1 MNNTGFIL
9 KNAHLENKLFFN
21 RVIIAWLLVMLCFG
35 VIVSR
40 LVYLQVV
47 KHQAYSTMS
56 EDNRIKVLPLP
67 PQRGMIYDRNGVKL
81 ARNEI
86 SYSLEVIPAKVDNMQ
101 EMLENLQK
109 VVDIKPEDIERF
121 HKLRRQ
127 KRRFEP
133 VPLRFDLSEQEKNH
147 FAVKRFRFPGVNI
160 KSNWSRVYPKN
171 ATGVHIIGYVGRI
184 NERELK
190 YLDPYEYMGTNYIGK
205 IGVEKYYEK
214 QLHGKVG
221 TQKVEVN
228 VQGRILRVLERTPP
242 VRGMDLYLNVDMEF
256 QNYVENLIKKE
267 RAAAVAIDPRTGA
280 VLALASMPYYDP
292 NLFVNGIDYKTYG
305 ELRDSPNRPLFNR
318 AIRGQY
324 PPGSTVKP
332 FVGLAGLDYGVRTEY
347 STTWCPGWYRLKDHP
362 HKYRDWKRSGHGHMN
377 LHYAMEQSCD
387 VYFYDLAYDLGIDRL
402 HSFMKRFGFGNKTG
416 IDVYSEIGGLMP
428 SREWK
433 ERVRKKMWYPGET
446 LITGIG
452 QGFMLATPVQL
463 ASATATLSMKG
474 QFHQPRV
481 AFALDDATTGE
492 VHVVKGERQA
502 DVTLNKQEYWDMVVK
517 SMEAVLYGRLGTAR
531 DVGRG
536 SNYRFA
542 GKTGTAQVFT
552 IKQDERYNAKKL
564 DKRLHDHALFVS
576 FAPVDDPQ
584 IAVSVII
591 ENGGSGSKT
600 AAPIAKKIMD
610 FYLAKYANIPL
621 PKKQQKKR

>member
-1 MNNTGFIL
+1 MKTGFIL
-9 KNAHLENKLFFN
+9 KNAQLENKLFFN
-21 RVIIAWLLVMLCFG
+21 RIIIAWLLVILCFG
-35 VIVSR
+35 GVITR
-40 LVYLQVV
+40 LVYLQVI

-67 PQRGMIYDRNGVKL
+67 PQRGMIYDRNGVQL

-86 SYSLEVIPAKVDNMQ
+86 SYSLEIIPAKVDNMQ
-101 EMLENLQK
+101 EVLENLK
-109 VVDIKPEDIERF
+109 KIIDIKEEDIERF
-121 HKLRRQ
+121 YKLRRQ
-127 KRRFEP
+127 KRGFEP

-147 FAVKRFRFPGVNI
+147 FAVKRYRFPGVNI
-160 KSNWSRVYPKN
+160 HSNWRRVYPKN

-190 YLDPYEYMGTNYIGK
+190 YLDPYEYMGTNYVGK
-205 IGVEKYYEK
+205 IGVEKFYEK
-214 QLHGKVG
+214 ELHGKVG

-256 QNYVENLIKKE
+256 QNYAENLVKKE
-267 RAAAVAIDPRTGA
+267 RASIVAIDPRTGA
-280 VLALASMPYYDP
+280 VLALVSMPYYDP
-292 NLFVNGIDYKTYG
+292 NLFVNGIDHKTYG
-305 ELRDSPNRPLFNR
+305 ELRDSPNRPMFNR

-377 LHYAMEQSCD
+377 LHHAMEQSCD
-387 VYFYDLAYDLGIDRL
+387 VYFYDLSYDLGIDRL
-402 HSFMKRFGFGNKTG
+402 NKFLTRFGFGDKTG
-416 IDVYSEIGGLMP
+416 IDVYSEVSGLMP
-428 SREWK
+428 SRAWK
-433 ERVRKKMWYPGET
+433 ERARKKMWYPGET

-452 QGFMLATPVQL
+452 QGFMLSTPIQL
-463 ASATATLSMKG
+463 ASATATLAMKG

-492 VHVVKGERQA
+492 IHIIQGERQA
-502 DVTLNKQEYWDMVVK
+502 DVTLKKQEYWDMVVK

-531 DVGRG
+531 KVGRG

-584 IAVSVII
+584 IAVAVII

-600 AAPIAKKIMD
+600 AAPIAKKVMD
-610 FYLAKYANIPL
+610 FYLAKNANIPL
-621 PKKQQKKR
+621 PKLKKKRR